1 MKKIIGSIFLVM
13 ALISCHSS
21 GQNNVVVTP
30 SQYSSNNIQVSAE
43 NIPGFN
49 VQAFANLVKTTA
61 NPQVLEQQINDPN
74 SGINT
79 LDLDKDGNV
88 DYLKVVERANQLV
101 VIDETS
107 TNQITIATLNIT
119 PNGDVSVSG
128 VPTYCGQNYYYH
140 NHYSLTDAILLSY
153 LLRPHPY
160 YIPRYHYGYYPS
172 YYHRTSVISTRTRII
187 SSPSYRS
194 SVRTTTSYSRPTTSY
209 SRPTTSYSRPA
220 TPTRTSLSNPSTS
233 QRSFTPRSTSSPVR
247 SGGFGSSSRSS
258 SSSFGSSSSSR
269 SSFGSSR
276 SSFGGG
282 SRGRR

>member
-1 MKKIIGSIFLVM
+1 MKKIISLFALVM
-13 ALISCHSS
+13 VLMSCHST
-21 GQNNVVVTP
+21 GQNNVVVTS
-30 SQYSSNNIQVSAE
+30 SQSTNNNIQVSAE

-107 TNQITIATLNIT
+107 TTQITIATLNIT
-119 PNGDVSVSG
+119 PSGDVSVSG

-140 NHYSLTDAILLSY
+140 NHYSLSNAILLSY

-160 YIPRYHYGYYPS
+160 YVPRYHYGYYPS

-209 SRPTTSYSRPA
+209 SRPA

-233 QRSFTPRSTSSPVR
+233 QRSFTPRNTTTPIR

>member
-1 MKKIIGSIFLVM
+1 MKKVLSLVMLVM
-13 ALISCHSS
+13 ALMSCHST
-21 GQNNVVVTP
+21 GQNNVVVTS
-30 SQYSSNNIQVSAE
+30 SQSTNNNIQVSAE

-49 VQAFANLVKTTA
+49 VQVFANLVKTTA

-101 VIDETS
+101 VIDEIPN
-107 TNQITIATLNIT
+107 NQITIATLNIT
-119 PNGDVSVSG
+119 PNGDVNVNG
-128 VPTYCGQNYYYH
+128 IPTYCGQNYYYH

-153 LLRPHPY
+153 LLRPHLY
-160 YIPRYHYGYYPS
+160 YVPRYHYGYYPS
-172 YYHRTSVISTRTRII
+172 YYHRTTVISTRTRII

-194 SVRTTTSYSRPTTSY
+194 SYRTANYNRPTT
-209 SRPTTSYSRPA
+209 PN
-220 TPTRTSLSNPSTS
+220 RTSLSNPTTS
-233 QRSFTPRSTSSPVR
+233 QRSFTPRVSTPVR
-247 SGGFGSSSRSS
+247 TGG
-258 SSSFGSSSSSR
+258 FGSSSSSR
-269 SSFGSSR
+269 SSFGSSSRSSFGSSSR

>member
-1 MKKIIGSIFLVM
+1 MKKIFSSILVVM
-13 ALISCHSS
+13 ALMSCHSS
-21 GQNNVVVTP
+21 GQNNVTVVP
-30 SQYSSNNIQVSAE
+30 SQSYAQNVPSNIQVQAN

-79 LDLDKDGNV
+79 LDLDNDGNV
-88 DYLKVVERANQLV
+88 DYLKIVERANQLV
-101 VIDETS
+101 VIDETKTS
-107 TNQITIATLNIT
+107 QVTIATLNIT
-119 PNGDVSVSG
+119 PSGDVNVNG

-172 YYHRTSVISTRTRII
+172 YYHRTSVVYTRTRII
-187 SSPSYRS
+187 SSPAYRS
-194 SVRTTTSYSRPTTSY
+194 TYRTTTSYSRPTTSY
-209 SRPTTSYSRPA
+209 SRPSVPA
-220 TPTRTSLSNPSTS
+220 RTSISSPTTS
-233 QRSFTPRSTSSPVR
+233 QRSFTARSSSTPVR
-247 SGGFGSSSRSS
+247 SGGFGSSSSS
-258 SSSFGSSSSSR
+258 SRSSSFGSSSSSSR

-282 SRGRR
+282 GRRR

>member
-1 MKKIIGSIFLVM
+1 MKKIISSIFLVM
-13 ALISCHSS
+13 ALMSCHSS

-49 VQAFANLVKTTA
+49 VQVFANLVKTTA

-101 VIDETS
+101 VIDETP

-209 SRPTTSYSRPA
+209 SRPA

-233 QRSFTPRSTSSPVR
+233 QRSFSTRNTTTPIR

>member
-13 ALISCHSS
+13 ALMSCHSS

-30 SQYSSNNIQVSAE
+30 SQYSSNNIQVQAD

-101 VIDETS
+101 VIDETQ

-119 PNGDVSVSG
+119 PNGDVNVSG

-140 NHYSLTDAILLSY
+140 NHYYLTDAILLSY

-172 YYHRTSVISTRTRII
+172 YYHRTTVIATRTRII

-194 SVRTTTSYSRPTTSY
+194 SVRTTTN
-209 SRPTTSYSRPA
+209 YSRPA
-220 TPTRTSLSNPSTS
+220 TPARTSLSNPSTS
-233 QRSFTPRSTSSPVR
+233 QRSFTPRNTSTPVR
-247 SGGFGSSSRSS
+247 SGGFGSSRSS